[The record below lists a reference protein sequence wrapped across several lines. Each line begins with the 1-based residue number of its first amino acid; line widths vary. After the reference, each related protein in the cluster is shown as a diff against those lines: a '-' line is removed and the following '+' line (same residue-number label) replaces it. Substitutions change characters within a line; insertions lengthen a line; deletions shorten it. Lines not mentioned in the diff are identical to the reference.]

1 MRSDG
6 LDLIHGS
13 PVIKRIVATFPKLS
27 KSINPM
33 KNGAMAV
40 KVAENG
46 TITRTVD
53 DSNGSVM
60 SFVTSALEFEG
71 HLYLG
76 SLATDFIGKLPL

>member
-1 MRSDG
+1 MN
-6 LDLIHGS
+6 
-13 PVIKRIVATFPKLS
+13 K
-27 KSINPM
+27 
-33 KNGAMAV
+33 GAMAI
-40 KVAENG
+40 KVAANG
-46 TITRTVD
+46 TIIRTLD